1 MTKYTILSYMK
12 TNGVASSIL
21 SAVRDDLT
29 DHLVVIAKR
38 PFDGASIHIVEK
50 RFMETI
56 GQSGSLGLSRLFS
69 LNDEL
74 RKTVIVDGQKH
85 YRKYDATGRYL
96 TLLGEISLKRG
107 IYQSNIAA
115 RSICPLELKLGF
127 INDYVSFA
135 AAEYI
140 CYSMAS
146 MTLSEFVKHCKKWTL
161 MKPSEGTV
169 KRVLEYVGHFLE
181 TSNFLDV
188 IRSKQT
194 LPTEAVSLAI
204 SIDSTSVN
212 IRGQGWRHAT
222 AATLSTYNTHGNR
235 LDTVYIGR
243 MPEKGKL
250 QAKRLLEKEV
260 AARMAQQKY
269 KYVVCIADGAR
280 DLWRYFQK
288 KYPNAIHV
296 VDFFHVCEHL
306 SNLSTLLFD
315 DPTIAKAW
323 YKKYRTILKEDP
335 NGAAKMIRAA
345 RYRRSLVKGQPEIES
360 EIKYLQRNKKRMNY
374 FELRQK
380 KLPIGSGVVEAACK
394 NLIGA
399 RMKKS
404 GMRWSIDGGQTVLT
418 LRSIILSNR
427 WEKFWA
433 YFIKQHF
440 SELKT

>member
-1 MTKYTILSYMK
+1 MK
-12 TNGVASSIL
+12 TQRVSSSIL
-21 SAVRDDLT
+21 SAVRASIADQLSA
-29 DHLVVIAKR
+29 IAKR
-38 PFDGASIHIVEK
+38 PFDGASIQIVEK
-50 RFMETI
+50 RFIETI
-56 GQSGSLGLSRLFS
+56 GQSGSRGLNQLFS
-69 LNDEL
+69 CNDEQ
-74 RKTVIVDGQKH
+74 RKTVIVNGQKH
-85 YRKYDATGRYL
+85 YRKYSATGRYL

-107 IYQSNIAA
+107 IYQSNLAT

-181 TSNFLDV
+181 TSNFLDA
-188 IRSKQT
+188 IRSEET
-194 LPTEAVSLAI
+194 LPTEAATLAM

-212 IRGQGWRHAT
+212 IRRQGWRHAT
-222 AATLSTYNTHGNR
+222 AATVSTYDAQGNR

-243 MPEKGKL
+243 MPETAKR

-260 AARMAQQKY
+260 AARMAQQNY
-269 KYVVCIADGAR
+269 KYIVCIADGAR
-280 DLWRYFQK
+280 DLWRFFQR
-288 KYPNAIHV
+288 KYPDAIHV

-306 SNLSTLLFD
+306 SKLSNLLFN
-315 DPTIAKAW
+315 DPSQAKAW

-335 NGAAKMIRAA
+335 KGAAKMIRAA
-345 RYRRSLVKGQPEIES
+345 RYRRSLIKGSPDIES
-360 EIKYLQRNKKRMNY
+360 EIKYLQHNRKRMNY
-374 FELRQK
+374 FKLRQK
-380 KLPIGSGVVEAACK
+380 KFPIGSGVVEAACK

>member
-1 MTKYTILSYMK
+1 MK
-12 TNGVASSIL
+12 TQRVSSSIL
-21 SAVRDDLT
+21 SAVRASLADQLSA
-29 DHLVVIAKR
+29 IAKR
-38 PFDGASIHIVEK
+38 PFDGASIQIVEK
-50 RFMETI
+50 RFIETI
-56 GQSGSLGLSRLFS
+56 GQSGSRGLNQLFS
-69 LNDEL
+69 CNDEQ
-74 RKTVIVDGQKH
+74 RKTVIVNGQKH
-85 YRKYDATGRYL
+85 YRKYSATGRYL
-96 TLLGEISLKRG
+96 TLLGEIALKRG
-107 IYQSNIAA
+107 IYQSNLAT

-181 TSNFLDV
+181 TRNFLDQ
-188 IRSKQT
+188 IRCQET
-194 LPTEAVSLAI
+194 VPTEAVTLAM

-212 IRGQGWRHAT
+212 IRQEGWRHAT
-222 AATLSTYNTHGNR
+222 AATVSIYDAKGNR

-243 MPEKGKL
+243 MPETAKR

-260 AARMAQQKY
+260 ATRVAQQDY
-269 KYVVCIADGAR
+269 KYIVCIADGAR
-280 DLWRYFQK
+280 DLWRFFQR
-288 KYPNAIHV
+288 KYPDAIHV

-306 SNLSTLLFD
+306 SNLSNLLFN
-315 DPTIAKAW
+315 DPSQAKAW

-335 NGAAKMIRAA
+335 KGAAKMIRAA
-345 RYRRSLVKGQPEIES
+345 RYRRSLINESPDIES
-360 EIKYLQRNKKRMNY
+360 EIKYLQHNRKRMNY
-374 FELRQK
+374 FKLRQK

-433 YFIKQHF
+433 YFIKKHF

>member
-1 MTKYTILSYMK
+1 MK
-12 TNGVASSIL
+12 TNGVGSKVFSAIRAS
-21 SAVRDDLT
+21 LT
-29 DHLVVIAKR
+29 DQLAAITKR
-38 PFDGASIHIVEK
+38 PFNGASIQIVEK
-50 RFMETI
+50 QFIETI
-56 GQSGSLGLSRLFS
+56 GQSGSLGLSQLLCS
-69 LNDEL
+69 NDES
-74 RKTVIVDGQKH
+74 RKTVIVNGQKH
-85 YRKYDATGRYL
+85 YRKYFATGRYL

-107 IYQSNIAA
+107 IYQSNLAA

-146 MTLSEFVKHCKKWTL
+146 MTLSEFVKHCKKWSL

-181 TSNFLDV
+181 TSNFLDA
-188 IRSKQT
+188 IRSEEP
-194 LPTEAVSLAI
+194 LPTEAAALAM

-212 IRGQGWRHAT
+212 IRRQGWRHAT
-222 AATLSTYNTHGNR
+222 AATVSTYDAQGNR

-243 MPEKGKL
+243 MPETSKR

-260 AARMAQQKY
+260 AAKMAQQNY
-269 KYVVCIADGAR
+269 KYIVCIADGAR
-280 DLWRYFQK
+280 DLWRYFQR
-288 KYPNAIHV
+288 KYPDTIHV

-306 SNLSTLLFD
+306 SNLSNLLFD
-315 DPTIAKAW
+315 DHSQAKAW

-335 NGAAKMIRAA
+335 KGAAKTIRAA
-345 RYRRSLVKGQPEIES
+345 RYRRSLIKKHPDIES
-360 EIKYLQRNKKRMNY
+360 EIKYLQHNRKRMDY
-374 FELRQK
+374 FKLRQK

-404 GMRWSIDGGQTVLT
+404 GMRWSIEGGQTVLT

-427 WEKFWA
+427 WDKFWT
-433 YFIKQHF
+433 YFIRQHF

>member
-1 MTKYTILSYMK
+1 METK
-12 TNGVASSIL
+12 GVSSSIL
-21 SAVRDDLT
+21 SAIRAGVAGQLAG
-29 DHLVVIAKR
+29 VAKR

-50 RFMETI
+50 QFIETI
-56 GQSGSLGLSRLFS
+56 GQSGTHGLSKLFS
-69 LNDEL
+69 CNDES
-74 RKTVIVDGQKH
+74 RKAFVLNGQKH
-85 YRKYDATGRYL
+85 YRKYLAMGRYL

-107 IYQSNIAA
+107 VYQSNNAK
-115 RSICPLELKLGF
+115 RSICPLELKLRF

-146 MTLSEFVKHCKKWTL
+146 MTLGEFVKHCKKWTL

-169 KRVLEYVGHFLE
+169 KRVLDYVGHFLE
-181 TSNFLDV
+181 TSNFLDM
-188 IRSKQT
+188 IRSEET
-194 LPTEAVSLAI
+194 LPEDAVTLAM
-204 SIDSTSVN
+204 SIDSTCVN
-212 IRGQGWRHAT
+212 IRREGWRHAT
-222 AATLSTYNTHGNR
+222 AATLSTYDTNGNR

-243 MPEKGKL
+243 MPETGKF

-260 AARMAQQKY
+260 EARMAKQNFKY
-269 KYVVCIADGAR
+269 IVCIADGAR
-280 DLWRYFQK
+280 DLWRYFRR
-288 KYPNAIHV
+288 KYPNTIHV

-306 SNLSTLLFD
+306 SKLSDLFFD
-315 DPTIAKAW
+315 NRSEAKTW

-335 NGAAKMIRAA
+335 QGASKLIRAA
-345 RYRRSLVKGQPEIES
+345 RYRRSLIKENPEIES
-360 EIKYLQRNKKRMNY
+360 EIKYLQHNRKRMNY

-404 GMRWSIDGGQTVLT
+404 GMRWSVDGGQTILT

-427 WEKFWA
+427 WEKFWS
-433 YFIKQHF
+433 YFIGQHF
-440 SELKT
+440 TEFQT

>member
-1 MTKYTILSYMK
+1 MK
-12 TNGVASSIL
+12 TNGVASSIF
-21 SAVRDDLT
+21 SAIRAGVADQLAA
-29 DHLVVIAKR
+29 IAKR

-50 RFMETI
+50 QLIETI
-56 GQSGSLGLSRLFS
+56 GRSGSQGLSRL
-69 LNDEL
+69 LCCNDES
-74 RKTVIVDGQKH
+74 RKTLIVDGQKH
-85 YRKYDATGRYL
+85 YRKYAATGRYL

-107 IYQSNIAA
+107 IYQSNMAP

-146 MTLSEFVKHCKKWTL
+146 MTLSEFVKHCQKWTL

-181 TSNFLDV
+181 NYNFLDA
-188 IRSKQT
+188 IRSDET
-194 LPTEAVSLAI
+194 VPAEAVTMAM

-212 IRGQGWRHAT
+212 IRSQGWRHAT
-222 AATLSTYNTHGNR
+222 AATLSTYDMRGNR

-243 MPEKGKL
+243 MPETAKR

-260 AARMAQQKY
+260 AARMARQKY
-269 KYVVCIADGAR
+269 QYIVCIADGAR
-280 DLWRYFQK
+280 DLWRYFQR
-288 KYPNAIHV
+288 KYPDAIHV

-306 SNLSTLLFD
+306 SNLSNLLFD
-315 DPTIAKAW
+315 DSTEAKAW

-335 NGAAKMIRAA
+335 EGAAKMIRAA
-345 RYRRSLVKGQPEIES
+345 RYRRGLVKEHPEIAS
-360 EIKYLQRNKKRMNY
+360 EIKYLQHNKRRMNY

-433 YFIKQHF
+433 YFIRQHF